1 MPMITEE
8 KLGETAARL
17 DNSPQKSLRH
27 LTQEPGLK
35 VSDFRFTLFPKMSF
49 TILM

>member
-1 MPMITEE
+1 MFTED
-8 KLGETAARL
+8 KLDETGARL

-27 LTQEPGLK
+27 LTQEAGLK
-35 VSDFRFTLFPKMSF
+35 ISGFKFALFPKGSF